1 MQNVSERERE
11 EMGIVVNYLFSH
23 NFLLKEFEREKYHL
37 AVRNKDII
45 KQYLQVIGW
54 DFIMDEKH
62 GCIVIVSPHYEHRL
76 KLKKDETIWL
86 LVLRLIYEEKRS
98 SLSISQYPFTTLQEI
113 KGKYETFRLT
123 FVSKTKLRELV
134 QMGKQN
140 QLLRPIDND
149 IELDDCRFQ
158 LFHSCIHVLQQGDL
172 NVLYEKIKS
181 YSEGGDQ
188 IEMDDETTI
197 N

>member
-54 DFIMDEKH
+54 DFIVDEKH

-98 SLSISQYPFTTLQEI
+98 ALSISQHPFTTLQEI
-113 KGKYETFRLT
+113 KGKYETFRLP
-123 FVSKTKLRELV
+123 FVSKRNYVNL
-134 QMGKQN
+134 
-140 QLLRPIDND
+140 
-149 IELDDCRFQ
+149 CR
-158 LFHSCIHVLQQGDL
+158 LES
-172 NVLYEKIKS
+172 KI
-181 YSEGGDQ
+181 
-188 IEMDDETTI
+188 
-197 N
+197 NF